1 MKVFMSLFT
10 IFFILITV
18 VMTNK
23 AFAGSPV
30 VVELFSSQACPACPP
45 ADRFLGQL
53 SKQKN
58 IIAFSCHV
66 DYFGNS
72 GSILGKKFCTQ
83 RQSKYIKQIK
93 RRSHYTPQMMVNGH
107 MDVIGYE
114 TQNVIQKIATAREE
128 QTKEIQITPNT
139 NGVYSFALPQL
150 NMHDEA
156 SLLMVIYQKPRTFKY
171 RGQKTTYYNVV
182 SHILPLGVWKGT
194 KVNKV
199 AFPLFN
205 DKSRGFAII
214 AQNNKTGHI
223 IAAGDYKLP

>member
-1 MKVFMSLFT
+1 MT
-10 IFFILITV
+10 IV
-18 VMTNK
+18 NNH
-23 AFAGSPV
+23 AFAQSPV

-45 ADRFLGQL
+45 ADRFLEQL

-58 IIAFSCHV
+58 IIALSCHV
-66 DYFGNS
+66 DYFGNRES
-72 GSILGKKFCTQ
+72 VLGKKFCTQ

-114 TQNVIQKIATAREE
+114 TENVIQKIVKAREE
-128 QTKEIQITPNT
+128 NAQEITIIPNT
-139 NGVYSFALPQL
+139 NGVYSFTLPQI
-150 NMHDEA
+150 NIRNEA
-156 SLLMVIYQKPRTFKY
+156 NLLMVIYQKPRTFKY
-171 RGQKTTYYNVV
+171 RGQTTTYHNVI
-182 SHILPLGVWKGT
+182 SHILPLGSWKGT
-194 KVNKV
+194 ETSKV

-223 IAAGDYKLP
+223 IAAGDYKLPY